1 MRIFLF
7 AIFGSVL
14 LANLI
19 LLQGCKVGSHEG
31 SKSSKDKQVFRMA
44 LSNEPPTLDWSLAT
58 DSVSFTVINNIMEGL
73 TRFDSR
79 LRPHPAIAQGWQV
92 SADGK
97 TYTFKIRLGVTWTD
111 GRPVTA
117 HDFVYS
123 WRRLLD
129 PKTAS
134 QYAYF
139 LYDIQNAYEYNTGR
153 LIDPARVGVRAIDD
167 RTLMV
172 HLKNP
177 IVYFP
182 SMTAFMVTF
191 PQREDIV
198 EANRDE
204 WTEPDHIV
212 TNGPFQLSGWRHEY
226 KLMLDANPRYYRGQ
240 PRLDGIEMFIINERT
255 TALTLYETDGLDM
268 VDLPPESIP
277 AYQGT
282 KEHYRQP
289 LLRGYYYS
297 FNTNRPPFD
306 DVLVRKAFSMAIDR
320 KEIVKILKGGET
332 PAQSWI
338 PPGMLGHN
346 PSIGLGFDPR
356 KAKELL
362 AEAGYSN
369 GRGFESVT
377 AVFNTGPVNNLVAQ
391 NLQSQWQ
398 RNLHI
403 SVQLD
408 NMEWKVYLERLRTD
422 PPALFRLSWGA
433 DYPDPENFMG
443 LFTTSGGNNRTGWGD
458 PQYDLLIDQAAFETD
473 RDRRIQL
480 YNQAQ
485 RILVEEKVPIIPLF
499 FSVQNSLVKPR
510 VRGLEFNAMELLYL
524 ENVFFD
530 PINKG
535 GQPVRASSSGEF
547 GRR

>member
-1 MRIFLF
+1 
-7 AIFGSVL
+7 
-14 LANLI
+14 
-19 LLQGCKVGSHEG
+19 
-31 SKSSKDKQVFRMA
+31 MA

-58 DSVSFTVINNIMEGL
+58 DTVSFTVINNIMEGL

-79 LRPHPAIAQGWQV
+79 LQAQPAIAQSWDV
-92 SADGK
+92 SADGLS
-97 TYTFKIRLGVTWTD
+97 YTFKIRSGVNWTD
-111 GRPVTA
+111 GQPVTA

-153 LIDPARVGVRAIDD
+153 LIDPARVGVKAINEQ
-167 RTLMV
+167 TLRV

-182 SMTAFMVTF
+182 SITAFMVTF

-198 EANRDE
+198 EANRDQ
-204 WTEPDHIV
+204 WTEPEFIV
-212 TNGPFQLSGWRHEY
+212 TNGPFQLSEWRHEY
-226 KLMLDANPRYYRGQ
+226 KLGFDANPRYYRGQ
-240 PRLDGIEMFIINERT
+240 PNLDGVEMFIINERT

-277 AYQGT
+277 SYQGT
-282 KEHYRQP
+282 KEHHRHP

-320 KEIVKILKGGET
+320 KEIVQILKGGEI
-332 PAQSWI
+332 PALSWI

-346 PSIGLGFDPR
+346 PSIGLDFDPK

-362 AEAGYSN
+362 AKAGYS
-369 GRGFESVT
+369 GGKAFESVT
-377 AVFNTGPVNNLVAQ
+377 AVFNTGPVNNLVAE
-391 NLQSQWQ
+391 NLQFQWQ
-398 RNLHI
+398 RNLNI
-403 SVQLD
+403 GVQLD
-408 NMEWKVYLERLRTD
+408 NMEWKVYLKRLRNN

-433 DYPDPENFMG
+433 DFPDPENFMG
-443 LFTTSGGNNRTGWGD
+443 LFTSHGGNNRTGWGD
-458 PQYDLLIDQAAFETD
+458 SQYDKLIAQAAFEMG

-480 YNQAQ
+480 YNEAQ

-499 FSVQNSLVKPR
+499 FSVQNVLVKPY
-510 VRGLEFNAMELLYL
+510 VRGLDFNALELLYL
-524 ENVFFD
+524 GDVSLDFF
-530 PINKG
+530 KKK
-535 GQPVRASSSGEF
+535 E
-547 GRR
+547 